1 MNSPRSYSSTSPREP
16 LSYEVDR
23 APEETTAR
31 IIAEELHNTPD
42 LEVGELRAQLQAA
55 EERAAAADALSAV
68 RTRDMDRLLR
78 HQSRNAD
85 SLRAMS
91 NALISF
97 TAHFRNTALAQF
109 DEEESP
115 SAVREAR
122 ELESHVDNLTEVLA
136 ATAESISAPEMVKN
150 STPVPVEAK
159 PTVTTV
165 AEVVTPAVPTTSSMG
180 SRTQSVESVASS
192 TLSQASGELL
202 VSPAGTP
209 PSSTPQ
215 GGARPKVFKAPAPVK
230 ALVKKKPSAT
240 VTSSSSITDD
250 EASFVLA
257 STSPPPSSES
267 QPALGSPAPAAT
279 GSADSSRASQRHSKI
294 PVPRKSPSTSRGV
307 TPEPMDQQ

>member
-1 MNSPRSYSSTSPREP
+1 
-16 LSYEVDR
+16 VDR

-97 TAHFRNTALAQF
+97 TAHFRDTALAQF

-136 ATAESISAPEMVKN
+136 ATAETISTPEMVKN
-150 STPVPVEAK
+150 TTPAPVEDK
-159 PTVTTV
+159 PAVTTV
-165 AEVVTPAVPTTSSMG
+165 AEVITPAAPTTSSVG

-202 VSPAGTP
+202 VSPVGTP
-209 PSSTPQ
+209 PASTPQ

-230 ALVKKKPSAT
+230 SPEVILRKKKPSAT
-240 VTSSSSITDD
+240 VTSSSSIVDD
-250 EASFVLA
+250 EVSFLQASFL
-257 STSPPPSSES
+257 SPPLSEGR
-267 QPALGSPAPAAT
+267 PAPEPLAPAAT
-279 GSADSSRASQRHSKI
+279 GNSDSPRTTQRQSKI
-294 PVPRKSPSTSRGV
+294 PVPRKSPATSRGA